1 MLKIDRSVKSG
12 ILRYGLFSG
21 GRKATSYPGLS
32 RCNLEGEVLDTIWEE
47 EQTDKKFSKQIFQ
60 SVENYINSNKIRVI
74 SNPLSLFN

>member
-1 MLKIDRSVKSG
+1 MLTSDSGFHYQTLKIDSSVKSG

-47 EQTDKKFSKQIFQ
+47 EQMDKKFS
-60 SVENYINSNKIRVI
+60 NKYYKAWRT
-74 SNPLSLFN
+74 S